1 MAFFDPHDDF
11 PVQTGDQR
19 LPRTLCLA
27 GGRGSTGRWTGGR
40 GRRVACADHPRA
52 EPRRAQ
58 TRGEMGYFDGYS
70 LRGPLASLNGISV
83 NLAELFLKFQG
94 LFLNVSRTI
103 PNCVHI

>member
-1 MAFFDPHDDF
+1 MLKEDDIN
-11 PVQTGDQR
+11 
-19 LPRTLCLA
+19 LKIEN
-27 GGRGSTGRWTGGR
+27 
-40 GRRVACADHPRA
+40 H
-52 EPRRAQ
+52 E
-58 TRGEMGYFDGYS
+58 